1 MVSLRTGSVIFCP
14 WDAQGNPGR
23 RLQEVASASVKFI
36 VLPCHR
42 QCQRIGATSWRE
54 RPKHALNLKI
64 SPLSSTSPPY
74 CHVDSYDDHM
84 AYNLATDNMSTADV
98 ESLPLTVHRGHPE
111 GSPCAAVIVP
121 LQPTPEYVM
130 HPGRSTIS
138 LDVLTGVEGPESR
151 CPIPTSCAC
160 LTAQVAPDS
169 PQTPTALD
177 IPPRRH
183 GGNQNSTNRRHPE
196 TVCRPAQGRTG
207 PPGQQSPR
215 R

>member
-1 MVSLRTGSVIFCP
+1 MVSLKTGSGIFCP
-14 WDAQGNPGR
+14 WDAQGIPGR
-23 RLQEVASASVKFI
+23 PLQEVASASGKFI

-42 QCQRIGATSWRE
+42 QCHRIGVTSWRE

-74 CHVDSYDDHM
+74 RHVHSYDDHM
-84 AYNLATDNMSTADV
+84 AYNPATDNMSTADG
-98 ESLPLTVHRGHPE
+98 ESLPLAVHPDHPE
-111 GSPCAAVIVP
+111 GSSCAAVIVP

-130 HPGRSTIS
+130 HAGRR
-138 LDVLTGVEGPESR
+138 LFHCMFLPENRDPNHVGQSQLPALASR
-151 CPIPTSCAC
+151 RKS
-160 LTAQVAPDS
+160 QPDS

-183 GGNQNSTNRRHPE
+183 GGNKNSTNRRHPE
-196 TVCRPAQGRTG
+196 TVYRPAQGRTG
-207 PPGQQSPR
+207 PGRQQAPR